1 MTSTVLGLIAAF
13 LTTFSFLP
21 QAIKVV
27 RTKKTEGISL
37 EMYAIFTIGVLL
49 WAIYGFMTMQLP
61 VIFANSI
68 TLVFAV
74 IILFYTWQN
83 AMKEKKKTK

>member
-1 MTSTVLGLIAAF
+1 MTTVIGLVAAF
-13 LTTFSFLP
+13 LSTISFLP

-27 RTKKTEGISL
+27 TTKKTDGISL
-37 EMYAIFTIGVLL
+37 VMYAIFTMGVLL
-49 WAIYGFMTMQLP
+49 WALYGFMTMQLP
-61 VIFANSI
+61 VIIANVI

-83 AMKEKKKTK
+83 VMKEKRRTK